1 MQCNHRDP
9 WKWKRDSDGQNDVL
23 WKGFASTIAGFEG
36 EGRGHKPRNLAFL
49 EAGESKGTNS
59 FLPPERQPCWH
70 LRHSPLTLVWTS
82 DLQNSERI
90 RLSPTTELKGKQ
102 CCFLMKTHVH
112 AINKARATAA
122 SATLLCLQFY
132 LRSLRSLLSLISMSV
147 KSVWNIILSLMLQES
162 LLNE

>member
-9 WKWKRDSDGQNDVL
+9 WKWKRDSDVQNDVL

-49 EAGESKGTNS
+49 EAGESKGMNS
-59 FLPPERQPCWH
+59 SLPPERQPCWH

-90 RLSPTTELKGKQ
+90 RL
-102 CCFLMKTHVH
+102 CCFQSQVYGNLLRQQREIH
-112 AINKARATAA
+112 IATQ
-122 SATLLCLQFY
+122 SFNSIPVLLEPTPSWS
-132 LRSLRSLLSLISMSV
+132 RSPL
-147 KSVWNIILSLMLQES
+147 
-162 LLNE
+162 